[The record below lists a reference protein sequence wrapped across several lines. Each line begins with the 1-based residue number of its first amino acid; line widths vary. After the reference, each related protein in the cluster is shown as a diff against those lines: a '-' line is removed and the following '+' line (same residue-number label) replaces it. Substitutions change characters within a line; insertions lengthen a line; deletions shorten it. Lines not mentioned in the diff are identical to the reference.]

1 MNENGKKVLEA
12 DHLVKT
18 YRRGSEE
25 IAAVND
31 ISLSVKEGEFVAFV
45 GP

>member
-1 MNENGKKVLEA
+1 MKENGKKVLEA
-12 DHLVKT
+12 DHLVKI

-31 ISLSVKEGEFVAFV
+31 ISSR
-45 GP
+45 